1 MMILSGDP
9 PRSRVLTLVLVV
21 IILALAATPF
31 LFPGAKALN
40 VAAKICVFAALVASY
55 DLLLGYT
62 GSVSFAHTMFY
73 GIGSYAI
80 AIALYGM
87 GPNWAAVATGI
98 VIGLPLAA
106 LLALAIGLFSLRVA
120 AIFFAMITLAVASAF
135 QVLAS
140 QLSWLTGGEDGRS
153 FQLPELLRPGTVL
166 ISKSLFGFEI
176 NGRILTFY
184 LVFAVSALMILA
196 LLRVVNS
203 PFGRVL
209 QAIRENR
216 FRAEALGFRT
226 VFHLSYANC
235 LAALVA
241 AGAGILNALWLRY
254 AGPDTSLSFS
264 IMLDILLM
272 VVIGGMGTIYGAIIG
287 ATIFILAQ
295 NYLQS
300 LMGVASK
307 AASEAGL
314 PLLPGLLH
322 PDRWLLWLGLLFI
335 ASVYFFPTG
344 VVGRLRN
351 GGGDKSA
358 GASH

>member
-9 PRSRVLTLVLVV
+9 PRSRILNILLIV
-21 IILALAATPF
+21 IILALALTPL
-31 LFPGAKALN
+31 LFPGAKAMN
-40 VAAKICVFAALVASY
+40 VAANICIFAVLAASY

-62 GSVSFAHTMFY
+62 GTVSFAHTMFY
-73 GIGSYAI
+73 GIGSYAV
-80 AIALYGM
+80 AIALYSM
-87 GPNWAAVATGI
+87 GPGWGAVVIGI

-106 LLALAIGLFSLRVA
+106 LLALAVGLFSLRVA

-153 FQLPELLRPGTVL
+153 FELPELLRPSTVFVAKNL
-166 ISKSLFGFEI
+166 VGVEF
-176 NGRILTFY
+176 NGRTLTYY
-184 LVFAVSALMILA
+184 LIFMASAVMILG
-196 LLRVVNS
+196 LLRAVNS

-216 FRAEALGFRT
+216 FRAEALGYRT
-226 VFHLSYANC
+226 VFHLTYANC
-235 LAALVA
+235 IAALIA

-264 IMLDILLM
+264 IMINILLM
-272 VVIGGMGTIYGAIIG
+272 VVIGGMGTIYGAIVG

-295 NYLQS
+295 NYLQT
-300 LMGVASK
+300 LMGAASK
-307 AASEAGL
+307 AAADAGL

-351 GGGDKSA
+351 VGVRKE
-358 GASH
+358 

>member
-1 MMILSGDP
+1 M
-9 PRSRVLTLVLVV
+9 
-21 IILALAATPF
+21 
-31 LFPGAKALN
+31 
-40 VAAKICVFAALVASY
+40 
-55 DLLLGYT
+55 
-62 GSVSFAHTMFY
+62 
-73 GIGSYAI
+73 
-80 AIALYGM
+80 
-87 GPNWAAVATGI
+87 
-98 VIGLPLAA
+98 
-106 LLALAIGLFSLRVA
+106 LLALGIGLFSLRVE

-135 QVLAS
+135 LVLAS

-166 ISKSLFGFEI
+166 ISKNAFGFEL
-176 NGRILTFY
+176 NGRVLTYYVIFI
-184 LVFAVSALMILA
+184 ASAAMILA

-226 VFHLSYANC
+226 VFHLTYANC
-235 LAALVA
+235 LAAVVA
-241 AGAGILNALWLRY
+241 ASAGMLNALWLRY

-295 NYLQS
+295 NYLQA
-300 LMGVASK
+300 LMG
-307 AASEAGL
+307 AASNAAAEAGI

-344 VVGRLRN
+344 VVGRLR
-351 GGGDKSA
+351 SA
-358 GASH
+358 KRAAS

>member
-1 MMILSGDP
+1 MVLLSGDT
-9 PRSRVLTLVLVV
+9 PRSRVLSVLLIV
-21 IILALAATPF
+21 IVLALLATPF
-31 LFPGAKALN
+31 IFPGAKALN
-40 VAAKICVFAALVASY
+40 VAAKICIFAALVASY

-80 AIALYGM
+80 AIALYSLGA
-87 GPNWAAVATGI
+87 NWGAVAVG
-98 VIGLPLAA
+98 VAVGVPVAL
-106 LLALAIGLFSLRVA
+106 LLALAIGLFSLRVE

-135 QVLAS
+135 LVLAS

-153 FQLPELLRPGTVL
+153 FQLPELLRPGTVF
-166 ISKSLFGFEI
+166 ISKDWFGIAI
-176 NGRILTFY
+176 NGRILTY
-184 LVFAVSALMILA
+184 YIVFIACALMILA
-196 LLRVVNS
+196 LLRIVNS

-226 VFHLSYANC
+226 VFHLTYANC
-235 LAALVA
+235 IAAAVAAL
-241 AGAGILNALWLRY
+241 AGMLNALWLRY

-287 ATIFILAQ
+287 SAIFLLAE
-295 NYLQS
+295 NYLQT
-300 LMGVASK
+300 LMGMAST

-344 VVGRLRN
+344 VVGRLR
-351 GGGDKSA
+351 GKTRS
-358 GASH
+358 SS